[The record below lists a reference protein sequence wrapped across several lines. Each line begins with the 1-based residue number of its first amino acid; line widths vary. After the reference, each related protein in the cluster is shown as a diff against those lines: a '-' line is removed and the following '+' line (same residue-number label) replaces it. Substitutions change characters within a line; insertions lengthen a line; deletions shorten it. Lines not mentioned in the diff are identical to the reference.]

1 MTNQLTDEQIKEA
14 FLVFDKNGDGSIN
27 AKELRSVMRSLGGKI
42 PRGADVELQEL
53 INEVDANDN
62 GTIEFAEFLTM
73 IRKMKD
79 NNDNNHKKE
88 EIE

>member
-1 MTNQLTDEQIKEA
+1 
-14 FLVFDKNGDGSIN
+14 
-27 AKELRSVMRSLGGKI
+27 MRSLGGKI

-88 EIE
+88 EIAQALTEMVSSQRLS

>member
-1 MTNQLTDEQIKEA
+1 MTNQLTDEQIEEA
-14 FLVFDKNGDGSIN
+14 FLVLDKNGDGSIN

-62 GTIEFAEFLTM
+62 GTMEFAVAVCRKVIVMIHLT
-73 IRKMKD
+73 
-79 NNDNNHKKE
+79 
-88 EIE
+88 

>member
-62 GTIEFAEFLTM
+62 GTIEFAEFLP
-73 IRKMKD
+73 
-79 NNDNNHKKE
+79 
-88 EIE
+88 